1 MNISNKKYLVSIPTG
16 SMKEVV
22 WSLLVKAGFDIPNTS
37 GRKLDFQTEKI
48 IFSLVERKFRN
59 AELLSSGI
67 VDIAIGTDDY
77 FLNSGYF
84 QDIISIGN
92 SIPIS
97 RKTNQLVKFV
107 LVGNKKTALNFSPK
121 KLRGKIIATEMWRLS
136 KIKLMEM
143 YRFSNDDIVVIDNDS
158 NELYNDIL
166 KRNKIIKRFIK
177 EQKIIL
183 LKSDGNTEA
192 SVVPDGKGSTVAD
205 FCLEISE
212 TGESILVN
220 NLAILDVIFE
230 SGLSVF
236 ITLNNL
242 KDKKIFTFLSMVN
255 KDKMYHRRL
264 SKKFFLSNRKHMLKT
279 AICLSPMIEKMERYK
294 KPVGM
299 FNSNSN
305 TAKAYFKLWE
315 EIKEKIN

>member
-212 TGESILVN
+212 TGESIKVN

-236 ITLNNL
+236 ITKKNL
-242 KDKKIFTFLSMVN
+242 KDKKI
-255 KDKMYHRRL
+255 L
-264 SKKFFLSNRKHMLKT
+264 SKAKNIYNSLQQVSNKQ
-279 AICLSPMIEKMERYK
+279 
-294 KPVGM
+294 
-299 FNSNSN
+299 
-305 TAKAYFKLWE
+305 
-315 EIKEKIN
+315 IK